1 MAKGP
6 STKTEYV
13 YDNLRREILGGTW
26 KPDQR
31 LRLGELAARYE
42 TSEMPVREALRML
55 HRDGLIIMHNHRG
68 AMVSKLSPE
77 RAAEYV
83 EVRMLLEIYAASS
96 STPFHSDESI
106 ARLHQIQARMQ
117 KAVEAGQTGRFRQ
130 MNRELHEA
138 IYAPCPNSV
147 LKSTLAEL
155 WDQVWRARSESI
167 FDADRNRMAG
177 ALAEHAAIVDA
188 VATREPARVEA
199 AMDNHRKKTLAAWRQ
214 VVATSH
220 AEDDQ
225 DKDDGDDE

>member
-13 YDNLRREILGGTW
+13 YDNLRREILSGAL

-31 LRLGELAARYE
+31 LRLGELASRYA

-68 AMVSKLSPE
+68 AMVSKLSAE

-83 EVRMLLEIYAASS
+83 EVRMLLETYAASS
-96 STPFHSDESI
+96 STPFHTDESI
-106 ARLHQIQARMQ
+106 AKLRQIQERMEN
-117 KAVEAGQTGRFRQ
+117 AVEAGQSGKFRQ
-130 MNRELHEA
+130 LNRELHEA

-147 LKSTLAEL
+147 LKSTLEEL

-167 FDADRNRMAG
+167 FDADSKRMTG
-177 ALAEHAAIVDA
+177 ALAEHAAIVKAIASRDPA
-188 VATREPARVEA
+188 KVDVA
-199 AMDNHRKKTLAAWRQ
+199 MNNHRQHTLKASGR
-214 VVATSH
+214 VVEQSRA
-220 AEDDQ
+220 Q
-225 DKDDGDDE
+225 DEREHDPEEV